1 MAANLNIDELRS
13 YKCWLKHTPAEI
25 LFQAKAF
32 GGWARIF
39 PGRVPPWAS
48 KVRNYFNVL
57 PTALARLPWEYAEAQ
72 LASKNGPRQTFLANC
87 HEVRTF
93 NDRNRGR
100 DTPLGRAADVY
111 PVHKSC
117 PVQATKETQTMKGY
131 IPTRDALSNDVYLDD
146 HGWIW
151 FQMSAAAT
159 IYHWGGAVKS
169 PTAEAIGTHL
179 RGQENIP
186 VFKLIRM
193 DGSGGS
199 CEVIIVN
206 YYGGGSHPDGGKKN
220 IGKENEFE
228 DIQKRIVRDK
238 IKQGSYNYSE
248 TSQVGYTDHEKRDVL
263 THDKG
268 DSDFYSNPINMHA
281 DLSNRRFPPDD
292 NRGIPLYMQTE
303 WWF

>member
-1 MAANLNIDELRS
+1 MANLNIDEMRD
-13 YKCWLKHTPAEI
+13 YKCWLKHSPAEI

-32 GGWARIF
+32 GGWAKIF

-57 PTALARLPWEYAEAQ
+57 PTSLARLPQEYAEAQ
-72 LASKNGPRQTFLANC
+72 MASKNGPRQTFLANC

-100 DTPLGRAADVY
+100 PTPLGPGLDVY
-111 PVHKSC
+111 PAHKAC
-117 PVQATKETQTMKGY
+117 PAQATKETMTMEGWF
-131 IPTRDALSNDVYLDD
+131 PVRDALSGDVYLDD

-151 FQMSAAAT
+151 YQMSAGAT
-159 IYHWGGAVKS
+159 IFHWGGEVKGPKREAVY
-169 PTAEAIGTHL
+169 TQM
-179 RGQENIP
+179 RGQENVP

-199 CEVIIVN
+199 CEVILMN
-206 YYGGGSHPDGGKKN
+206 YGAGGPQGGKKN
-220 IGKENEFE
+220 IGNEDEYE
-228 DIQKRIVRDK
+228 DIYKRISRDK

-248 TSQVGYTDHEKRDVL
+248 TSQVGFSDHEKRDVK
-263 THDKG
+263 THVAETE
-268 DSDFYSNPINMHA
+268 FYSNPINMHA
-281 DLSNRRFPPDD
+281 ELSIRRFPPND
-292 NRGIPLYMQTE
+292 NRGIPLAMQTE